1 MYVYFMFRVSGGPF
15 GEGSNKLL
23 LPTQSTCNIVCVCWM
38 YACYKINMVK
48 PSGGHFVVS
57 SVLQSRKVHV
67 AMNWQNT
74 DMGRVWPR

>member
-1 MYVYFMFRVSGGPF
+1 
-15 GEGSNKLL
+15 
-23 LPTQSTCNIVCVCWM
+23 M

-67 AMNWQNT
+67 AMN
-74 DMGRVWPR
+74 